1 MSSSKLSTTA
11 NSSLFNF
18 KNNKVGI
25 FTVNNEFKICLEK
38 QSPSI
43 ATLRATNMKG
53 EFIVLP
59 TKLVVYDTTNSVKLK
74 PLPNTNT
81 YCMCWTDNYKIV
93 YDEIVIS
100 HLINQ
105 RVWELNNETPFE
117 IA

>member
-1 MSSSKLSTTA
+1 MSSNTV

-18 KNNKVGI
+18 KNNNIGI
-25 FTVNNEFKICLEK
+25 FTVNNEFKLCLEK

-43 ATLRATNMKG
+43 AILRATNMDG

-59 TKLVVYDTTNSVKLK
+59 NKLVIFDTTNSVKLK
-74 PLPNTNT
+74 PLPNANT

-93 YDEIVIS
+93 YNEIVIS

-105 RVWELNNETPFE
+105 RVWELNNETLFE